1 MDRTKAS
8 GVSLRLL
15 ILRHAKSSW
24 ADAFA
29 DDWERPLTDRGRRD
43 ARRVGELLRRQ
54 SLVPDVVITSD
65 AVRAHTTAQIV
76 TDAAGY
82 SGRIVLS
89 SSLYHAKPAAVIE
102 VLAAVQDPVARAIM
116 IVAHNPGLEDLV
128 TQLTGEHVELPT
140 AALVN
145 LELPI
150 RKWSELHLS
159 AGARMIDLWRPADL

>member
-1 MDRTKAS
+1 M
-8 GVSLRLL
+8 RLL

-24 ADAFA
+24 ADRFA
-29 DDWERPLTDRGRRD
+29 DDWERPLTDRGQRD
-43 ARRVGELLRRQ
+43 AKRVGQLLRRL
-54 SLVPDVVITSD
+54 SLVPGLIITSD

-76 TDAAGY
+76 ADAAEYTGKL
-82 SGRIVLS
+82 VLS
-89 SSLYHAKPAAVIE
+89 PSLYHAKPDAVIA
-102 VLAAVQDPVARAIM
+102 VLQAVKAATTRTIM

-145 LELPI
+145 VQLPI
-150 RKWSELHLS
+150 RKWSELDLS